1 MITAAVLTVS
11 DSCSRGERVD
21 RSGPATAELLRDT
34 GYDVRFQEIVP
45 DDQPTIEA
53 ALIKLSAHTQLVVT
67 TGGTGIAARD
77 VTPEATRAVCSKLI
91 EGIAEKMRS
100 EGLAYTPLAVLSR
113 GVCGVRNTSI
123 ILNLPGSP
131 DGALQSLRAV
141 VEMIPHAIDLLAGKT
156 EHDEAENR

>member
-1 MITAAVLTVS
+1 MIIAAVLTVS
-11 DSCSRGERVD
+11 DSCARGERVD

-34 GYDVRFQEIVP
+34 GFDVRFQETVP

-53 ALIKLSAHTQLVVT
+53 ALVRLSEQAQLVVT
-67 TGGTGIAARD
+67 TGGTGIAVRD
-77 VTPEATRAVCSKLI
+77 ITPEVTRAVCSKLI

-100 EGLAYTPLAVLSR
+100 EGLAYTPRAVLSR

-141 VEMIPHAIDLLAGKT
+141 VEMIPHAIDLLAGKA
-156 EHDEAENR
+156 EHEADSHS